1 MIKNKLKDFQK
12 INPNLKDNLTH
23 NIKFQTIKKM
33 TNFDNAKIPEKAPKK
48 NLPEL
53 KLMKIKSRLDYDTE
67 NDYRG
72 KSINNINI
80 QQINVKTNLPKKKKS
95 RSSMKK
101 SELVFP
107 KINNNNNNLNEIDTF
122 EKRFSLMNNN
132 NANMNNINNINT
144 LNKKKPQKFGLH
156 TTNNKLQGGLLKN
169 DKNKDIDGDKNNNR
183 FYQKN
188 ETLNIQKI
196 KSKIPKCPPNNN
208 IKTIQ
213 DKKLKSIKKDS
224 SNLLNDNT
232 ISNSLL
238 HPIPGISSASNNY
251 LFQNRSLLPSNATSK
266 LNFHNHPIPNPQST
280 VSSTT
285 TNPPKDSQIST
296 TASSIA
302 NELKQMEYMKD
313 LLQSIL
319 GSPLGISS
327 LSDLTN
333 KTPVELSP
341 EIFRNTCKN
350 FEISITSNPE
360 TFNANDIIKGY
371 AYNSSM
377 GKIRDYNEDTITVT
391 KVDLNINNQNN
402 IINDNIN
409 NNIENIINNNNNKN
423 EFYFFAVYDGHGGK
437 GCSIYLK
444 ENLHTNIKEFSKLG
458 IKQAID
464 ITEEKFKVEQA
475 LNEKGELNDSS
486 GSCGIMAMIQGNKCI
501 IANVGDSR
509 LVLFKNGKVSFS
521 TEDHKPNTEIEKR
534 RIKLAGGEIYQTF
547 TLLPLR
553 QNGKEIEAPW
563 RVLPGRLSVS
573 RTFGDIEAKDPKF
586 GGIGGVVVALPDITE
601 LELDEEYNFMVIGCD
616 GIFDVLDNEEL
627 MKCFQIV
634 VNEKK
639 IEEIKEEDI
648 HELCGDFAAMIVKSA
663 IAKDSSD
670 NVSCI
675 VVAFNMNS
683 LLTLN

>member
-1 MIKNKLKDFQK
+1 MLKNKLKDFQK
-12 INPNLKDNLTH
+12 INPNLKENLTH
-23 NIKFQTIKKM
+23 NIKYQTIKKM
-33 TNFDNAKIPEKAPKK
+33 TNFDNTKMPEKVPKK

-53 KLMKIKSRLDYDTE
+53 KLIKLKSRLEYDSE

-80 QQINVKTNLPKKKKS
+80 QQINVKTNIPKKKKS
-95 RSSMKK
+95 RSSIKK
-101 SELVFP
+101 NELVFP
-107 KINNNNNNLNEIDTF
+107 KINNNNNNNNEIDIF
-122 EKRFSLMNNN
+122 EKRFSMLNNKN
-132 NANMNNINNINT
+132 DNITNINT
-144 LNKKKPQKFGLH
+144 LNKKKPQKYGLH
-156 TTNNKLQGGLLKN
+156 TNNNKLQTGLLKN

-183 FYQKN
+183 LYPKN
-188 ETLNIQKI
+188 ETINIQKI

-213 DKKLKSIKKDS
+213 DKKLKSIKKES
-224 SNLLNDNT
+224 SNLLNDNKIT
-232 ISNSLL
+232 NSLL

-251 LFQNRSLLPSNATSK
+251 LFQNRSLLPSNANSK
-266 LNFHNHPIPNPQST
+266 LNFHNPINNIQPSI
-280 VSSTT
+280 SSLT
-285 TNPPKDSQIST
+285 TNPPKQDSQITST
-296 TASSIA
+296 VSSIA

-319 GSPLGISS
+319 GSPLG

-333 KTPVELSP
+333 QTPVELSP

-350 FEISITSNPE
+350 FEISITSNPNTLNE
-360 TFNANDIIKGY
+360 NEIIKGY

-377 GKIRDYNEDTITVT
+377 GKIRDYNEDTIAVT
-391 KVDLNINNQNN
+391 KVDLSINNINENN
-402 IINDNIN
+402 IDNNFDINK
-409 NNIENIINNNNNKN
+409 KN
-423 EFYFFAVYDGHGGK
+423 EFYFFGVYDGHGGK

-444 ENLHTNIKEFSKLG
+444 ENLHNNIKEFSKLG
-458 IKQAID
+458 IKQAIE
-464 ITEEKFKVEQA
+464 ITEEKFKVEEA
-475 LNEKGELNDSS
+475 LKENGELNDSS

-509 LVLFKNGKVSFS
+509 LVLFRNGKVSFS

-534 RIKLAGGEIYQTF
+534 RIKLAGGEVYQTF
-547 TLLPLR
+547 TILPLR

-586 GGIGGVVVALPDITE
+586 GGVSGVVVALPDITE
-601 LELDEEYNFMVIGCD
+601 IELDEEYNFMILGCD

-627 MKCFQIV
+627 MECFKIV
-634 VNEKK
+634 LKEKK
-639 IEEIKEEDI
+639 IEEINEDDI
-648 HELCGDFAAMIVKSA
+648 HELCGDLAAMIVKSA

-675 VVAFNMNS
+675 VVAFNLNS
-683 LLTLN
+683 LLALNN